1 MKMALQFN
9 GVTLRRVVIFAVWT
23 ACFALALCTDRPVAT
38 WVHDNGI
45 DAALKNH
52 WHFVA
57 QLARLPGDFRSFT
70 LVVSAGLLLQGR
82 RWWRPAAFV
91 FLSGVLTA
99 TNSLVKWIV
108 GRARPFQGEV
118 FALHPFVG
126 GLRGLGGANQS
137 FPSGD
142 VCLAAATAFSLM
154 LLFPKG
160 RWLLASV
167 ILLVAVER
175 VTAGAHYPSDTVAA
189 AGLGFVLARISWQLC
204 GRPRVPTQAEP
215 SA

>member
-1 MKMALQFN
+1 
-9 GVTLRRVVIFAVWT
+9 
-23 ACFALALCTDRPVAT
+23 LALCADHPVTT
-38 WVHDNGI
+38 WVHQIGI
-45 DAALKNH
+45 DDALKNH
-52 WHFVA
+52 WHFAA
-57 QLARLPGDFRSFT
+57 QLARLPGNFLSFT

-82 RWWRPAAFV
+82 RWWRSAAFV

-160 RWLLASV
+160 RWLLASI

-175 VTAGAHYPSDTVAA
+175 VAAGAHYPSDTVAA
-189 AGLGFVLARISWQLC
+189 AALGFVLARISWQLC
-204 GRPRVPTQAEP
+204 GRPRVPTRAAP
-215 SA
+215 LA